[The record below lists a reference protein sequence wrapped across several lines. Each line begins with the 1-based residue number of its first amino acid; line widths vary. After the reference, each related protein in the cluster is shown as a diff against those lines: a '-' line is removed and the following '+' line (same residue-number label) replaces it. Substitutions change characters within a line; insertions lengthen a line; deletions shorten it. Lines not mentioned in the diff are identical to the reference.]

1 MSESNVQM
9 RINAARNHYTGLGQ
23 PPLLEQICKV
33 HSITQREFAAI
44 FGVSKAHAEAVIK
57 ERTLPS
63 LELALKIAR
72 YFECSVEDI
81 FGWRVND
88 SGERRPLLI
97 KDPET
102 GEVRRLNAAGKRVRA
117 LELIGTKE
125 EKDG

>member
-1 MSESNVQM
+1 MAESN
-9 RINAARNHYTGLGQ
+9 L
-23 PPLLEQICKV
+23 QICIEKARRHYKTPLMEQLSKV
-33 HSITQREFAAI
+33 HGITQREFAAI

-72 YFECSVEDI
+72 YFECSVEDL

-102 GEVRRLNAAGKRVRA
+102 GEVRRLGTKQTGARTRA
-117 LELIGTKE
+117 LDLVEKE
-125 EKDG
+125 EEK